1 MTHKRFL
8 IAQAKCEK
16 EDKNPKGYYFF
27 LIMGSISK
35 LEWEPMNVKI
45 EKYSILIP
53 ITINQQGVYLRK
65 FKHQWRKLNPENIGL

>member
-16 EDKNPKGYYFF
+16 EDKTQKVLLF
-27 LIMGSISK
+27 LIVGSISK

-53 ITINQQGVYLRK
+53 INSKGIYLRK
-65 FKHQWRKLNPENIGL
+65 FKNINGGN